1 MELASSIKPI
11 SWIKDNAAQML
22 RDIEETGRSFVIT
35 QKGSAKAVIM
45 DINEY
50 DRLQASLAM
59 LKLLA
64 RTSQQLKDGQTVSAD
79 ETFAQLQAEIDE
91 QERREAHGGRAGAV

>member
-22 RDIEETGRSFVIT
+22 REIEETGKSYVIT
-35 QKGSAKAVIM
+35 QKGAAKAVIM
-45 DINEY
+45 DVEAY
-50 DRLQASLAM
+50 DKLQASLAM

-64 RTSQQLKDGQTVSAD
+64 ISSEQIKNGQTVPAD
-79 ETFAQLQAEIDE
+79 ETYAQLMAEIEE
-91 QERREAHGGRAGAV
+91 QERLEAKGAR

>member
-22 RDIEETGRSFVIT
+22 REIEETGKSYVIT

-45 DINEY
+45 DVEAY
-50 DRLQASLAM
+50 DKLQSSLAM

-64 RTSQQLKDGQTVSAD
+64 VSSEQIKNGEVVPAD
-79 ETFAQLQAEIDE
+79 QTFAELAAELE
-91 QERREAHGGRAGAV
+91 EMELREAKASR

>member
-22 RDIEETGRSFVIT
+22 RDIEETGKSFVIT
-35 QKGSAKAVIM
+35 QKGAAKAVIM
-45 DINEY
+45 DVEEF

-64 RTSQQLKDGQTVSAD
+64 VSSEQLKKGEVVPAE
-79 ETFAQLQAEIDE
+79 ETYAQLMAEIEE
-91 QERREAHGGRAGAV
+91 QERQEADAAR